1 MQLST
6 YLAPPPTPLRAAND
20 AVPLPEPMRH
30 RRAAAIVPFR
40 PAARRRRSAEAHER
54 RGEILL
60 FLGVRYSRAS

>member
-6 YLAPPPTPLRAAND
+6 YLAPPPAPLRAANES
-20 AVPLPEPMRH
+20 APVPEPPRS
-30 RRAAAIVPFR
+30 AAIVTFR
-40 PAARRRRSAEAHER
+40 PAARRRRSAAAHER